1 MKDKPSLPPFLTTEL
16 SDINL
21 ECFLREQG
29 SCSVSQ
35 DQSMVGTDK
44 SDPVRDGERVLSP
57 LIADTNCYTVILLWS
72 QKEGKQPE
80 DL

>member
-1 MKDKPSLPPFLTTEL
+1 
-16 SDINL
+16 
-21 ECFLREQG
+21 
-29 SCSVSQ
+29 
-35 DQSMVGTDK
+35 MVGTDK